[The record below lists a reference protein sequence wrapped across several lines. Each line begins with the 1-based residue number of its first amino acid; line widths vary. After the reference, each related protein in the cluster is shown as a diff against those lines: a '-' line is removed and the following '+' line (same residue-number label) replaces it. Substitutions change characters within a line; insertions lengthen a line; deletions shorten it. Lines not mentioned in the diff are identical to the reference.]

1 MQVDKMA
8 STKLGME
15 QGNNEE
21 DSNRSNSSN
30 ALPLSSSG
38 KKMKED
44 KDIRP
49 LDGDMLDIVSKKLV
63 SFDDLFNFSAV
74 CKEWRAVH
82 KIYWRKF
89 LESQSPLIVQ
99 TTRNAKRFYSFYSI
113 PEKRAYSSK
122 LSYFR
127 GKSYCG
133 SSSGYLVMAGANNIL
148 QLMNPFTRKQKIIDI
163 SVVRKD
169 LTYFACRVL
178 LAFTRDSDEFVL
190 VASCKRFLGLY
201 VYHSRNSSWKTYSKR
216 GHPWKVVD
224 FVLFNNTIYVLTYKA
239 EIGVLSLNSES
250 LKFLKLKNTPNVP
263 SWSYS
268 LLSCDGELLVVDF
281 VPNKV
286 LDVYRIDWET
296 MSYVKLQTLGER
308 ALFHSPYKCYALANP
323 GKWGFESNRVYSI
336 DWDSIDRDSAECE
349 VYSGSNNELVECI
362 MLAGSSREVRS
373 RSTPYWLDWCF
384 RNQHDEVDYSL
395 VE

>member
-1 MQVDKMA
+1 
-8 STKLGME
+8 
-15 QGNNEE
+15 
-21 DSNRSNSSN
+21 
-30 ALPLSSSG
+30 
-38 KKMKED
+38 MKED
-44 KDIRP
+44 KDISP

-190 VASCKRFLGLY
+190 VASCKRFL
-201 VYHSRNSSWKTYSKR
+201 
-216 GHPWKVVD
+216 
-224 FVLFNNTIYVLTYKA
+224 A

-268 LLSCDGELLVVDF
+268 LLSCDAELLVVDF